1 MFDDNDRLQQMED
14 NFNGND
20 EYSEAVEYFI
30 DDGYPQEMAEE
41 LASAML
47 IKTQIRPRYFQTQKE
62 TAKIQVYTAQLK
74 MLTEIYEVIMQDGDT
89 KANIKE
95 YVKQKEKEIGYE

>member
-1 MFDDNDRLQQMED
+1 MRSDTATRAKVSEVREMNDTDRLQQLED

-20 EYSEAVEYFI
+20 EYSEAVQYFI

-47 IKTQIRPRYFQTQKE
+47 YQE
-62 TAKIQVYTAQLK
+62 
-74 MLTEIYEVIMQDGDT
+74 EEVI
-89 KANIKE
+89 
-95 YVKQKEKEIGYE
+95 

>member
-1 MFDDNDRLQQMED
+1 MFDDTDRLQQLED

-47 IKTQIRPRYFQTQKE
+47 YQE
-62 TAKIQVYTAQLK
+62 
-74 MLTEIYEVIMQDGDT
+74 EEVI
-89 KANIKE
+89 
-95 YVKQKEKEIGYE
+95 